1 MEDSIGSI
9 LAEVSRL
16 MRRSF
21 DEKARSIGVTRS
33 QWQVMSLLR
42 RNEGC
47 KQAALAEL
55 LDVEPITLCRIIDR
69 LEDAGLVERRRD
81 PADRRAWHLYLT
93 DKAHELQT
101 ELLPLGEA
109 VMDAALEGMGE
120 RERKSLRRS
129 LEKLRANLSRR
140 TGEPT

>member
-33 QWQVMSLLR
+33 QWQVLSLLR
-42 RNEGC
+42 RNEGS

-55 LDVEPITLCRIIDR
+55 MDVEPITLCRIIDR
-69 LEDAGLVERRRD
+69 LEEAGLVERRRD
-81 PADRRAWHLYLT
+81 PADRRAWHLYQT
-93 DKAHELQT
+93 DKARDLQS

-109 VMDAALEGMGE
+109 VMDAALEGIGE
-120 RERKSLRRS
+120 RERQSLRRS

-140 TGEPT
+140 TGEST